1 MTMNHRTI
9 ALSATAISLAVLGT
23 VGVAFSSIQPE
34 QPDVLAPP
42 RAETAEM
49 LGRPMD
55 DHGPAISYGDLSV
68 FDAIS
73 EIGPDQGYDQP
84 YCDHHA
90 ALGTRL
96 SEDFGENARVKS
108 PLPGNRSI
116 ALWASDEMGTWTALY
131 TRADGV
137 ACVVSSG
144 IGWQSSTN
152 PVALL
157 KSEGLLNAG

>member
-23 VGVAFSSIQPE
+23 VGMAFSSIEPQDIPGFS
-34 QPDVLAPP
+34 P
-42 RAETAEM
+42 RAEA

-55 DHGPAISYGDLSV
+55 DHGPDSSYGDLSV

-84 YCDHHA
+84 YCDDHA
-90 ALGTRL
+90 ALATRL
-96 SEDFGENARVKS
+96 AQDFGEHARVKS
-108 PLPGNRSI
+108 PLAGNRSV
-116 ALWASDEMGTWTALY
+116 ALWASDAQGTWTALY

-137 ACVVSSG
+137 SCVVSSG
-144 IGWQSSTN
+144 MGWESGAN
-152 PVALL
+152 PLALL